1 MLEKL
6 SNSQE
11 NLIVEKLLSGT
22 FFFTW
27 DSTIYK
33 VRSANAEL
41 RCLAEYLA
49 GEASEKLKFN
59 ELITKKELAKEMD
72 RLGIWTFDQDKRLA
86 ASEEVVEEIQ
96 VSIYKSFFNHKA
108 LENLR
113 KRIASVRKTIDE
125 AKTKK
130 ASLDS
135 MTLESYSNMVR
146 DRFTVGLC
154 LSDLSGKKYYN
165 PINFLKQDAFL
176 LDRAYEAWIQ
186 EHSIF
191 LYLREISR
199 TQTWRNFW
207 NTKTGDFFNVSHA
220 DLNVFQRSIV
230 TFSKMY
236 DSARESMEVPP
247 DEIFADD
254 DAFDGWMTVQRKE
267 AEKKRGQK
275 NADTLSGQK
284 GDEIYMMAP
293 NKADSEKIYD
303 LNTHTDRMKIKGR
316 IQQVGQLEEGKTI
329 EEQNLTDVK
338 RKLRREMIEQ
348 VKNRR

>member
-1 MLEKL
+1 M
-6 SNSQE
+6 NR
-11 NLIVEKLLSGT
+11 I
-22 FFFTW
+22 
-27 DSTIYK
+27 
-33 VRSANAEL
+33 
-41 RCLAEYLA
+41 
-49 GEASEKLKFN
+49 
-59 ELITKKELAKEMD
+59 
-72 RLGIWTFDQDKRLA
+72 GIWTFDQDKRLE

-165 PINFLKQDAFL
+165 PINFLQQDAFL

-186 EHSIF
+186 EHHMF

-199 TQTWRNFW
+199 TQPWRNFW
-207 NTKTGDFFNVSHA
+207 NTKTGDFFNAPHV
-220 DLNVFQRSIV
+220 DLNSFQRSTV

-236 DSARESMEVPP
+236 DGARESMEVPP
-247 DEIFADD
+247 DEIFNDD
-254 DAFDGWMTVQRKE
+254 DAFDGWMTVQRRE

-275 NADTLSGQK
+275 NADALSGQK

-293 NKADSEKIYD
+293 TKEDSEKVYD
-303 LNTHTDRMKIKGR
+303 LNTHSDRMKIKDRIKEVGR
-316 IQQVGQLEEGKTI
+316 LEEGQII

-338 RKLRREMIEQ
+338 RRLRREMIEQ